1 MEAVLLAIP
10 MESEFKALKMALN
23 ERLEPKTINGISG
36 YTFIS
41 KKKGLLFAYESKVG
55 RVNTALDLGILAAS
69 LDIKEIINLGS
80 AGALS
85 NKLKPLDV
93 VLATA
98 SAYYDVDVTRF
109 GYKYGQM
116 CGCPATFETA
126 TANIKLKD
134 RTGFKI
140 HYGLNLTV
148 ESFMTAALIDKDKL
162 NKFNDPLCIDMEGA
176 AFGQC
181 AYRLNK
187 PYTLIRA
194 ISDSVNNEAN
204 ELEHEELVTK
214 CCQNAVDVLLE
225 LID

>member
-41 KKKGLLFAYESKVG
+41 KKKGLVFAYESKVG

-148 ESFMTAALIDKDKL
+148 EL

-181 AYRLNK
+181 AYRLKK